1 MALMLGIFSVSLGVL
16 LALSF
21 ALLVLYFYLKDITQ
35 KKHAILRNFPLIG
48 RLRYFFEQ
56 LGEYFRQYFFL
67 GDRDERPF
75 DRSTRGWVYRMAK
88 NEGGVL
94 GFGTSIMLMPALVM
108 VFGPREAVPIMA
120 IASIMANASRVAA
133 WWREVDWR
141 VTAAYST
148 TGIPAAALGAKTL
161 LTLSPGVVEMALGV
175 FFIGM
180 IPVRRWMARQHWT
193 LTLWYMAGVG
203 AVIGYI
209 TGIVVSTGPINAPF
223 FLAYGLVKGAYLGT
237 EAMGSL
243 AVYLAK
249 ALTFRTLGALPL
261 EIITKGLI
269 IGSSLVGGAFIAK
282 RLVIRL
288 DGDRF
293 KLMMDGLLLVSGLT
307 MLGAAIRA

>member
-1 MALMLGIFSVSLGVL
+1 MD
-16 LALSF
+16 F
-21 ALLVLYFYLKDITQ
+21 ALVLILGLVAGT
-35 KKHAILRNFPLIG
+35 
-48 RLRYFFEQ
+48 
-56 LGEYFRQYFFL
+56 
-67 GDRDERPF
+67 
-75 DRSTRGWVYRMAK
+75 V
-88 NEGGVL
+88 GGIV
-94 GFGTSIMLMPALVM
+94 GFGTSIMLMPALVL

-120 IASIMANASRVAA
+120 IAAIMANASRVAA
-133 WWREVDWR
+133 WWREVDGR
-141 VTAAYST
+141 VTAVYSA

-161 LTLSPGVVEMALGV
+161 LTLSPGMVEMALGV

-193 LTLWYMAGVG
+193 LNLWHMAGVG
-203 AVIGYI
+203 AVIGYV

-243 AVYLAK
+243 AVYVAK

-261 EIITKGLI
+261 EVVTKGLI

-288 DGDRF
+288 DGERF
-293 KLMMDGLLLVSGLT
+293 KRMMDGLLLVAGLT
-307 MLGAAIRA
+307 MLWAAMRA

>member
-1 MALMLGIFSVSLGVL
+1 MD
-16 LALSF
+16 F
-21 ALLVLYFYLKDITQ
+21 ALVL
-35 KKHAILRNFPLIG
+35 ILGLIAG
-48 RLRYFFEQ
+48 
-56 LGEYFRQYFFL
+56 
-67 GDRDERPF
+67 
-75 DRSTRGWVYRMAK
+75 TV
-88 NEGGVL
+88 GGIV
-94 GFGTSIMLMPALVM
+94 GFGTSIMLMPALVL

-120 IASIMANASRVAA
+120 IAAIMANASRVAA
-133 WWREVDWR
+133 WWREVDGR
-141 VTAAYST
+141 VTAVYSA

-161 LTLSPGVVEMALGV
+161 LTLSPGMVEMALGV

-193 LTLWYMAGVG
+193 LNLWHMAGVG
-203 AVIGYI
+203 AVIGYV

-243 AVYLAK
+243 AVYVAK

-261 EIITKGLI
+261 EVVTKGLI

-288 DGDRF
+288 DGERF
-293 KLMMDGLLLVSGLT
+293 KRMMDGLLLVAGLT
-307 MLGAAIRA
+307 MLWAAMRA

>member
-1 MALMLGIFSVSLGVL
+1 MD
-16 LALSF
+16 F
-21 ALLVLYFYLKDITQ
+21 ALVLILGLVAGT
-35 KKHAILRNFPLIG
+35 
-48 RLRYFFEQ
+48 
-56 LGEYFRQYFFL
+56 
-67 GDRDERPF
+67 
-75 DRSTRGWVYRMAK
+75 V
-88 NEGGVL
+88 GGIV
-94 GFGTSIMLMPALVM
+94 GFGTSIMLMPALVL

-120 IASIMANASRVAA
+120 IAAIMANASRVAA
-133 WWREVDWR
+133 WWREVDGR
-141 VTAAYST
+141 VTAVYSA

-161 LTLSPGVVEMALGV
+161 LTLSPGMVEMALGV

-193 LTLWYMAGVG
+193 LNLWHMAGVG
-203 AVIGYI
+203 AVIGYV

-243 AVYLAK
+243 AVYVAK
-249 ALTFRTLGALPL
+249 ALTFRTFGALPL

-269 IGSSLVGGAFIAK
+269 IGSSLVGGAFIAR

-293 KLMMDGLLLVSGLT
+293 KLMMDGLLLVAGLT

>member
-1 MALMLGIFSVSLGVL
+1 MD
-16 LALSF
+16 F
-21 ALLVLYFYLKDITQ
+21 ALVL
-35 KKHAILRNFPLIG
+35 ILGLIAG
-48 RLRYFFEQ
+48 
-56 LGEYFRQYFFL
+56 
-67 GDRDERPF
+67 
-75 DRSTRGWVYRMAK
+75 TV
-88 NEGGVL
+88 GGIV
-94 GFGTSIMLMPALVM
+94 GFGTSIMLMPALVL

-120 IASIMANASRVAA
+120 IAAIMANASRVAA

-148 TGIPAAALGAKTL
+148 TGIPAAALGARTL

-193 LTLWYMAGVG
+193 LTLWHMAGVG

-243 AVYLAK
+243 AVYVAK
-249 ALTFRTLGALPL
+249 ALTFRSLGALPWDAVL
-261 EIITKGLI
+261 KGLI
-269 IGSSLVGGAFIAK
+269 IGSTITAGSLIAK
-282 RLVIRL
+282 RFVLKLEPDKFRL
-288 DGDRF
+288 
-293 KLMMDGLLLVSGLT
+293 LIEGLLLVAGVT
-307 MLGAAIRA
+307 MLWAAWR